1 MADED
6 VFVKG
11 IRQIIPS
18 SGLWLRMEGLE
29 TDEGHAEFVPVIAI
43 ALLEIEPP
51 HDRFFTDCAYMPLT
65 PDDLMYGWV
74 ERFPYQGLRVR
85 YTAYHEVDFQEVG
98 VRLKPGVKPRS
109 WHVTAKGS
117 IFERARTSSK
127 QNWRA
132 SRDRRPPSLRTICC
146 RDSAFKASPV
156 LTSAAGPPHKGCG
169 SPIRSGRLPLPA
181 RYHPAKTQTGSGP
194 DLWVGGS
201 RSVACAHSA
210 VCGEDPT
217 TIDERTRLTS
227 SFSARPALLFRISMH
242 LTLRLETRIAIL
254 PQVV

>member
-11 IRQIIPS
+11 VRQIIPS

-29 TDEGHAEFVPVIAI
+29 PNEGHAEFVPVIAI

-65 PDDLMYGWV
+65 ADDLMYGWV

-117 IFERARTSSK
+117 IFERARDLQQAELEGK
-127 QNWRA
+127 P
-132 SRDRRPPSLRTICC
+132 RPP
-146 RDSAFKASPV
+146 
-156 LTSAAGPPHKGCG
+156 PPK
-169 SPIRSGRLPLPA
+169 SSDDLLP
-181 RYHPAKTQTGSGP
+181 R
-194 DLWVGGS
+194 
-201 RSVACAHSA
+201 
-210 VCGEDPT
+210 
-217 TIDERTRLTS
+217 
-227 SFSARPALLFRISMH
+227 
-242 LTLRLETRIAIL
+242 
-254 PQVV
+254 